1 MLQQIQKEIENL
13 RLQKADK
20 EKTIQEMYADLP
32 TIKPPLKQFDERCP
46 KVCKNW
52 NGGNYSCRHHCGVN
66 EYKEHREHNE
76 SREHQH
82 KQRIEPVHRSLQIID
97 AKIIDLELKSTLPYL
112 RNELLSSISDYDQ
125 LEKTDPQYR
134 QKQSD
139 MKKSIY
145 KQSQK
150 VDELETKFN
159 WFGNIPTNE
168 PKIITPEPILQTTV
182 HYEVN
187 KRPLL
192 ILGALGLI
200 GLFVIWRFKQ

>member
-76 SREHQH
+76 SREFCCNSIISIIH
-82 KQRIEPVHRSLQIID
+82 ITIRS
-97 AKIIDLELKSTLPYL
+97 
-112 RNELLSSISDYDQ
+112 
-125 LEKTDPQYR
+125 
-134 QKQSD
+134 
-139 MKKSIY
+139 
-145 KQSQK
+145 
-150 VDELETKFN
+150 
-159 WFGNIPTNE
+159 
-168 PKIITPEPILQTTV
+168 
-182 HYEVN
+182 
-187 KRPLL
+187 
-192 ILGALGLI
+192 
-200 GLFVIWRFKQ
+200 

>member
-1 MLQQIQKEIENL
+1 MRFAVLDDTNYPTSSSKYWQCIREQDVFFTQLILTSCEYQILQGELELLEIE
-13 RLQKADK
+13 
-20 EKTIQEMYADLP
+20 Y
-32 TIKPPLKQFDERCP
+32 DE
-46 KVCKNW
+46 
-52 NGGNYSCRHHCGVN
+52 
-66 EYKEHREHNE
+66 
-76 SREHQH
+76 EHQH